1 MVKANLTLNQSNKIG
16 PSNEF
21 FILPWWRTLPCL
33 FGPFHSDEYNFY
45 IPHIPFLFAISSFHQ
60 PSRRS
65 SYLLNQRDTIS
76 LDSMVLRMTS
86 NFLFKLN
93 QDLTTPPWEAK
104 AKLRP
109 SPTPSPSYE
118 KSLNS
123 LNLVKFL
130 PTIRLEAILVNIRSI

>member
-1 MVKANLTLNQSNKIG
+1 MVKTNLISNQSNKTG

-21 FILPWWRTLPCL
+21 FILPWRQTLPRL
-33 FGPFHSDEYNFY
+33 FGPFHSGEYIFY

-65 SYLLNQRDTIS
+65 SYSLNQRDTIS

-109 SPTPSPSYE
+109 FPTPSPSHE

-130 PTIRLEAILVNIRSI
+130 EAILVNFRSI